1 MRSPR
6 LLFAAA
12 LALTLQSTAARAQDP
27 HKEAADALF
36 KEGRAAVLRGDYAIA
51 CTRFRDSD
59 KLDPALGTKFN
70 IADCEE
76 HLGHVATAWAFYG
89 EVAPK
94 FAPTDERVQIA
105 KEHAA
110 SLEKRLPKLVVRLAP
125 DAAGAS
131 ITRDGETLDPAS
143 LGVSVPLDPGPH
155 KLIVSAPGR
164 EPRTYDVD
172 AKEAAL
178 IDITVAPGPAVKAA
192 PTVTSLPTAVLP
204 TATATATDDSAP
216 LRRNLGFVSGGVGI
230 VGIAIGAVTG
240 VLALGDKDT
249 VGKFCNAQT
258 CTDQKGLDAARDG
271 RTVSAVS
278 TASFAIGAAALAA
291 GVILVLTS
299 KSGAKSVVS
308 PAAGPSGAGLW
319 ITRSF

>member
-76 HLGHVATAWAFYG
+76 HLGHVATAWALYN
-89 EVAPK
+89 EIAPK
-94 FAPTDERVQIA
+94 FAPTDDRVQIS
-105 KEHAA
+105 KDHVS
-110 SLEKRLPKLVVRLAP
+110 SLEKRLPKLVIRLAP
-125 DAAGAS
+125 EAAGAT
-131 ITRDGETLDPAS
+131 ITRDGEALDPAS
-143 LGVSVPLDPGPH
+143 LGVSVPLDPGAH
-155 KLIVSAPGR
+155 KVIVSAPGR

-172 AKEAAL
+172 AKEAAW
-178 IDITVAPGPAVKAA
+178 IDITVAPGAAIKAA
-192 PTVTSLPTAVLP
+192 PTGTSLPTATLP
-204 TATATATDDSAP
+204 TATATEDSAP
-216 LRRNLGFVSGGVGI
+216 LRRNLGFVSGGVGL

-240 VLALGDKDT
+240 ILAIGDKDT

-291 GVILVLTS
+291 GVVLVLTS